1 MPQRPDGAV
10 KIRDFKGMAS
20 NLDPT
25 DFEPGV
31 SQLQVNV
38 NGNQRGKLEVR
49 LGLRELVYDTE

>member
-1 MPQRPDGAV
+1 M